1 VTEFPVTVIDAGPMV
16 RATLLLPGC
25 PPERALAAFTDPA
38 TLRQWWGGELTVTP
52 AEGGPYIVHFAKLG
66 QTMRGRVVGYE
77 PGSRL
82 EFTWGW
88 DHEPG
93 AAGRTVLVTV
103 AEAGDSAGGAGDRR
117 PGGTELTVLHGPHGE
132 GAAEQAARSDHRE
145 GWSTSLPGSAS
156 SWRRPRRSDRSA
168 GQRPGRTRA

>member
-1 VTEFPVTVIDAGPMV
+1 MTEFPVTVVDAGPMV

-25 PPERALAAFTDPA
+25 PPALALAAFTDPA
-38 TLRQWWGGELTVTP
+38 TLRQWWGGELTFTP
-52 AEGGPYIVHFAKLG
+52 AQGGPYIVHFAKLG

-103 AEAGDSAGGAGDRR
+103 AEADDSADSSTK
-117 PGGTELTVLHGPHGE
+117 GTELTVLHGPHGE
-132 GAAEQAARSDHRE
+132 GAAEQAARSGHRE
-145 GWSTSLPGSAS
+145 GWEYFLA
-156 SWRRPRRSDRSA
+156 RL
-168 GQRPGRTRA
+168 GQLLAPAPSE

>member
-1 VTEFPVTVIDAGPMV
+1 MTEFPVTVVDAGPMV

-38 TLRQWWGGELTVTP
+38 TLRQWWGGDLTFTP

-103 AEAGDSAGGAGDRR
+103 VEGD
-117 PGGTELTVLHGPHGE
+117 GGTELTVLHGPYGE
-132 GAAEQAARSDHRE
+132 GAAEQVARSDHRE
-145 GWSTSLPGSAS
+145 GWEYFLARLGQLLAPGPSE
-156 SWRRPRRSDRSA
+156 
-168 GQRPGRTRA
+168 

>member
-1 VTEFPVTVIDAGPMV
+1 MTELPVTVVDAGPMV
-16 RATLLLPGC
+16 RAMLLLPGC

-38 TLRQWWGGELTVTP
+38 TLRQWWGGELTCTP

-103 AEAGDSAGGAGDRR
+103 AEDAGAGDSAGR

-132 GAAEQAARSDHRE
+132 GAAEQAARSGHRE
-145 GWSTSLPGSAS
+145 GWEYFLA
-156 SWRRPRRSDRSA
+156 RL
-168 GQRPGRTRA
+168 GQLLAPAPPE

>member
-1 VTEFPVTVIDAGPMV
+1 MV

-38 TLRQWWGGELTVTP
+38 TLRQCWGGELTVTP
-52 AEGGPYIVHFAKLG
+52 AEGGPYIVHVAKLG
-66 QTMRGRVVGYE
+66 QTMHGRVVGCE
-77 PGSRL
+77 PASRL

-103 AEAGDSAGGAGDRR
+103 AEAGDSAASAGPER
-117 PGGTELTVLHGPHGE
+117 PGRPGRPDGTELTVLHGPHGE

-145 GWSTSLPGSAS
+145 GWEYFLA
-156 SWRRPRRSDRSA
+156 RL
-168 GQRPGRTRA
+168 GQLLAPAPSE

>member
-1 VTEFPVTVIDAGPMV
+1 MV

-38 TLRQWWGGELTVTP
+38 TLRQWWGGELTCTP
-52 AEGGPYIVHFAKLG
+52 AEGGPYVVHFATLG

-103 AEAGDSAGGAGDRR
+103 TVTVAGADGGTDRAARPARGRRGGTGRAQRSPRGLGVLPGQARPAPGAGLAGVTGQRDSAPAGR
-117 PGGTELTVLHGPHGE
+117 
-132 GAAEQAARSDHRE
+132 
-145 GWSTSLPGSAS
+145 
-156 SWRRPRRSDRSA
+156 DRSFA
-168 GQRPGRTRA
+168 PPMSAF

>member
-1 VTEFPVTVIDAGPMV
+1 MTEFPVTVVDAGPMV

-38 TLRQWWGGELTVTP
+38 TLRQWWGGELTFAP

-82 EFTWGW
+82 EFTWAW

-93 AAGRTVLVTV
+93 VSGRTVLVTV
-103 AEAGDSAGGAGDRR
+103 AEAGDSGEPGAD
-117 PGGTELTVLHGPHGE
+117 GGTELTVLHGPHGE

-145 GWSTSLPGSAS
+145 GWEYFLA
-156 SWRRPRRSDRSA
+156 RL
-168 GQRPGRTRA
+168 GQLLATAPSE

>member
-1 VTEFPVTVIDAGPMV
+1 MM

-88 DHEPG
+88 DHESG

-103 AEAGDSAGGAGDRR
+103 AEADDSADGVTGQRDSVPAGR
-117 PGGTELTVLHGPHGE
+117 
-132 GAAEQAARSDHRE
+132 
-145 GWSTSLPGSAS
+145 
-156 SWRRPRRSDRSA
+156 DRSFA
-168 GQRPGRTRA
+168 PPISAFWPSR

>member
-1 VTEFPVTVIDAGPMV
+1 VSEFPVTVVDAGPMV

-52 AEGGPYIVHFAKLG
+52 ADGGPYIVHFTKLG
-66 QTMRGRVVGYE
+66 QTMRGRVVGCE

-103 AEAGDSAGGAGDRR
+103 AEADDSADDSTK
-117 PGGTELTVLHGPHGE
+117 GTELTVLHGPHGE
-132 GAAEQAARSDHRE
+132 GAVEQAARSDHRE
-145 GWSTSLPGSAS
+145 GWEYFLA
-156 SWRRPRRSDRSA
+156 RL
-168 GQRPGRTRA
+168 GQLLAPAPSE

>member
-1 VTEFPVTVIDAGPMV
+1 MTEFPVTVVDAGPMV

-66 QTMRGRVVGYE
+66 QTMRGRVVGHE

-93 AAGRTVLVTV
+93 AAARTVLVTV
-103 AEAGDSAGGAGDRR
+103 AEAGDSAGSAGRGRPGRPGR

-132 GAAEQAARSDHRE
+132 GTAEQAARSGHHE
-145 GWSTSLPGSAS
+145 GWEYFLA
-156 SWRRPRRSDRSA
+156 RL
-168 GQRPGRTRA
+168 GQLLAPAPPE

>member
-1 VTEFPVTVIDAGPMV
+1 
-16 RATLLLPGC
+16 
-25 PPERALAAFTDPA
+25 
-38 TLRQWWGGELTVTP
+38 
-52 AEGGPYIVHFAKLG
+52 VHFATLG

-77 PGSRL
+77 PASRL

-103 AEAGDSAGGAGDRR
+103 AEAGDSAASAGPERPGR

-145 GWSTSLPGSAS
+145 GWEYFLARLRQLLAPATSE
-156 SWRRPRRSDRSA
+156 
-168 GQRPGRTRA
+168 

>member
-1 VTEFPVTVIDAGPMV
+1 MLLPAGRRPDVTEFPVTVVDAGPMV
-16 RATLLLPGC
+16 RAALPLPGC

-38 TLRQWWGGELTVTP
+38 TLRQWWGGELTFDP
-52 AEGGPYIVHFAKLG
+52 AAGGPYIVRFAKLG
-66 QTMRGRVVGYE
+66 QTMRGQVVDYE

-82 EFTWGW
+82 EFTWAW

-103 AEAGDSAGGAGDRR
+103 ADAAGPDGD
-117 PGGTELTVLHGPHGE
+117 GGTDLTVLHGPHGE

-145 GWSTSLPGSAS
+145 GWEYFLA
-156 SWRRPRRSDRSA
+156 RL
-168 GQRPGRTRA
+168 GRLLVPDPSE

>member
-1 VTEFPVTVIDAGPMV
+1 VTEFPVTVVDAGPMV
-16 RATLLLPGC
+16 RATLLLPSC

-38 TLRQWWGGELTVTP
+38 TLRQWWGGELTCTP

-77 PGSRL
+77 AGSRL

-88 DHEPG
+88 DHESG

-103 AEAGDSAGGAGDRR
+103 AEAGDSAGSAGPERPGRPGR

-145 GWSTSLPGSAS
+145 GWEYFLA
-156 SWRRPRRSDRSA
+156 RL
-168 GQRPGRTRA
+168 GQLLAPAPPE

>member
-1 VTEFPVTVIDAGPMV
+1 MLLPAGRRSDVTEFPVTVVDAGPMV

-38 TLRQWWGGELTVTP
+38 TLRQWWGGELTFTP

-93 AAGRTVLVTV
+93 AAGRTVLAAV
-103 AEAGDSAGGAGDRR
+103 AEGD
-117 PGGTELTVLHGPHGE
+117 GGTELTVLHGPHGQ

-145 GWSTSLPGSAS
+145 GWEYFLARLGQLLAP
-156 SWRRPRRSDRSA
+156 PRSD
-168 GQRPGRTRA
+168 

>member
-1 VTEFPVTVIDAGPMV
+1 VTEFPVTVVDAGPMV

-38 TLRQWWGGELTVTP
+38 TLRQWCGGELTCTP
-52 AEGGPYIVHFAKLG
+52 AEGGPYIVNFAKLG

-103 AEAGDSAGGAGDRR
+103 AEADDSADSSTK
-117 PGGTELTVLHGPHGE
+117 GTELTVLHGPHGE
-132 GAAEQAARSDHRE
+132 GAAEQAARSGHRE
-145 GWSTSLPGSAS
+145 GWEYFLA
-156 SWRRPRRSDRSA
+156 RL
-168 GQRPGRTRA
+168 GQLLAPAPSE